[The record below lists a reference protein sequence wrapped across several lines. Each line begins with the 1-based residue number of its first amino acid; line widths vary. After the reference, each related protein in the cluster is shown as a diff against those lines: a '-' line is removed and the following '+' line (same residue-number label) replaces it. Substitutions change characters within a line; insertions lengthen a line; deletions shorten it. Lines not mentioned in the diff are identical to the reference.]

1 MTASSAPPSRRPC
14 RSQRRP
20 VGTVLSPLILAAG
33 MAAATA
39 PLRAEA
45 PPAADF
51 TNLDLEEL
59 MAVDVVEVSSVSR
72 QTRPLV
78 ETAAAAFVVGAED
91 IRRSGAT
98 SIPEVL
104 RMVPGVEVARIDA
117 NKWAVSIRGFNGRFA
132 DKLLVMIDGMSVYT
146 PFFCNVF
153 WDVQDVP
160 LDDIARIEVVR
171 GPGGSV
177 WGANAVNGVI
187 NIITRRAEETQGAL
201 VSTVAGCT
209 PFGSATARYG
219 GRIGAETFYRGYVKG
234 LAHGDGASA
243 AGSGVAAA
251 DAWDQRQAGFR
262 MDTKSAAGD
271 PLSVSGQIYGGN
283 YGTTGITAP
292 LLTPPYA
299 MTFDDVGDVSGVNLR
314 GSWVH
319 ELSKR
324 SAIETRAFYRRDNR
338 KEQGLIF
345 NLDTV
350 DLDVHHQYR
359 GLRGQTLA
367 TGVGYRF
374 VDNRLD
380 GTFPLSFAPE
390 RRRDHLFSAFIQDEI
405 SLLPDRLRLTLGT
418 KIEHNASTGVEI
430 QPSARAIWT
439 PNRRH
444 ALWAAASRAVRTP
457 TIAEDDVRLNVQTMP
472 PGAPGNPFP
481 APVLIRLVGDSD
493 LDAEE
498 LYALEA
504 GYRVSPT
511 STLSLDAATFLNIY
525 GRLRT
530 FSAATPGF
538 EAEPLPPH
546 GLVPFVATNAGK
558 GTSHGVEAAA
568 RWSPRPWWRLDFAY
582 SYLDL
587 DLEDGGALGVLDQV
601 DGASP
606 SHQLSL
612 RSLVDLGGGWELDL
626 WPRYVADLPSIG
638 VDSYVDLDARLGWRP
653 ADGVELSLIGQNLFD
668 GRRQEFEAEFLSM
681 TPTRVERAVF
691 ARLSVRF

>member
-1 MTASSAPPSRRPC
+1 M
-14 RSQRRP
+14 
-20 VGTVLSPLILAAG
+20 
-33 MAAATA
+33 
-39 PLRAEA
+39 E
-45 PPAADF
+45 
-51 TNLDLEEL
+51 
-59 MAVDVVEVSSVSR
+59 VDVVEVSSVSR
-72 QTRPLV
+72 QTRPLA
-78 ETAAAAFVVGAED
+78 ETAAAAFVISAED

-98 SIPEVL
+98 NIPEAL

-160 LDDIARIEVVR
+160 LEDIARIEVIR

-187 NIITRRAEETQGAL
+187 NIITKPAEDTQGAL
-201 VSTVAGCT
+201 VSMIAGST
-209 PFGSATARYG
+209 PLGSATARYG
-219 GRIGAETFYRGYVKG
+219 GRVGAETFYRGYVKG
-234 LAHGDGASA
+234 LAQGDSA
-243 AGSGVAAA
+243 RPADGGMAAA
-251 DAWDQRQAGFR
+251 DAWEQKQAGFR
-262 MDTKSAAGD
+262 IDTSSAFGD
-271 PLSVSGQIYGGN
+271 PITLSGQLYRGN
-283 YGTTGITAP
+283 YATTGITAP
-292 LLTPPYA
+292 LLTSPYA
-299 MTFDDVGDVSGVNLR
+299 VSFDDIGDVSGVNLR
-314 GSWVH
+314 GAWQH
-319 ELSKR
+319 DLTER
-324 SAIETRAFYRRDNR
+324 SAIETRAFYRRDKR

-345 NLDTV
+345 TLDTV
-350 DLDVHHQYR
+350 DFDVHHQYVGFR
-359 GLRGQTLA
+359 RQAISSGF
-367 TGVGYRF
+367 GYRF

-390 RRRDHLFSAFIQDEI
+390 RRRDHLFSAFVQDEI
-405 SLLPDRLRLTLGT
+405 SLVPDRLRLTLGT
-418 KIEHNASTGVEI
+418 KVEHNASTGVEI

-439 PNRRH
+439 PSRRQ

-504 GYRVSPT
+504 GYRISPAR
-511 STLSLDAATFLNIY
+511 TLSLDIAAFLNIY
-525 GRLRT
+525 DRLRT

-538 EAEPLPPH
+538 EAEPPPPH

-568 RWSPRPWWRLDFAY
+568 GWAPMPWWTLDLAY
-582 SYLDL
+582 TYLDL
-587 DLEDGGALGVLDQV
+587 DLQNGGALGILDRV
-601 DGASP
+601 NGASP

-612 RSLVDLGGGWELDL
+612 RSLVDLGSGWELDL
-626 WPRYVADLPSIG
+626 WPRYVADLPSID
-638 VDSYVDLDARLGWRP
+638 VESYVDLTARLGWRP
-653 ADGVELSLIGQNLFD
+653 RKGVDLSLIGQNLFD
-668 GRRQEFEAEFLSM
+668 NRRQEFAPEFLSM
-681 TPTRVERAVF
+681 TPTQVQRAVF
-691 ARLSVRF
+691 ARLTVGF